1 MSRISYKQVPRISS
15 APPDEGEPDLKYNPS
30 FNLNAAEFRPGIPLN
45 PKPNV
50 IQKPMGKGELRAN
63 ASSYEPA
70 KPKPLSFD
78 APIFE
83 FKSSALEF
91 VPLSFPSPGLSEST
105 PTFVPSPISTLN
117 EPIKDLSQVED
128 FIMEPIKPDV
138 QKSEEL
144 LPIEILE
151 SEVVKGQEK
160 IIEENKVEEIKGENE
175 DIVEDIGKNED
186 KVEDVWKN
194 ENRIEDI
201 RKNELSE
208 VKEVNEA
215 LPEELEKGD
224 KILDAY
230 DDRFKEEDEEEEDK
244 KQETLEV
251 VPEEPK
257 KRVYDFDD
265 IKNLKLMFFKDPNF
279 FIVPPPIIEMK
290 ERVVEVIKT
299 FRGGKR
305 QGEER
310 KIKETV
316 CRITWRKAKT
326 AEEQKISDR
335 AKEYVRRFT
344 VTVAEQEA
352 IKKKVRVTLNKLS
365 PNNLEKLSNE
375 ILETCKKSHDY
386 LKLVVSGIFEKA
398 WSETKYTQMYSS
410 ICKFLKANFEDYKY
424 PDIDPVGVLNSKNY
438 FKYELLYMCEET
450 FKKNPEENDLATL
463 PEEKKQEVL
472 VKLKK
477 KTLGN
482 VRFIGELYNVNLIT
496 ANIILECIT
505 SLLDLF
511 EKDINEDKLEG
522 ACVLLL
528 TGAGSL
534 ERPKLKPSTDIIYLR
549 LKRILENFNIS
560 TKNKFKI
567 IDLQEHRESGWKTL
581 AKEELKKV
589 EEIHADF
596 HNEQNVILKRHGYN

>member
-1 MSRISYKQVPRISS
+1 MSRISHKQVPRISS

-30 FNLNAAEFRPGIPLN
+30 FNLNAAEFRPGIPLY
-45 PKPNV
+45 PKPNA

-78 APIFE
+78 APSFE

-91 VPLSFPSPGLSEST
+91 VPLTFPSPGLSENT
-105 PTFVPSPISTLN
+105 PTFVPSSISTLK

-128 FIMEPIKPDV
+128 FIMEPIKPEA
-138 QKSEEL
+138 QKSEEQT
-144 LPIEILE
+144 PTEILE
-151 SEVVKGQEK
+151 PEVLKDQEK
-160 IIEENKVEEIKGENE
+160 VMEVDKVEEIIEENEDKIEN
-175 DIVEDIGKNED
+175 IGKM
-186 KVEDVWKN
+186 
-194 ENRIEDI
+194 
-201 RKNELSE
+201 ELSE
-208 VKEVNEA
+208 VQEVNEVLIEA
-215 LPEELEKGD
+215 LPEESEKVD
-224 KILDAY
+224 KVFDEY
-230 DDRFKEEDEEEEDK
+230 EETYKEEVEEE
-244 KQETLEV
+244 KQVALEV
-251 VPEEPK
+251 VPEESK
-257 KRVYDFDD
+257 KRVYDFED

-299 FRGGKR
+299 FRGKR

-365 PNNLEKLSNE
+365 PNNQEKLSNE

-398 WSETKYTQMYSS
+398 WSETKYTQMYSN

-424 PDIDPVGVLNSKNY
+424 PDADSIGILKSKNY

-463 PEEKKQEVL
+463 DENKKQEVL
-472 VKLKK
+472 AKLKK

-505 SLLDLF
+505 GLLDLF
-511 EKDINEDKLEG
+511 EKDVNEDKLEG

-528 TGAGSL
+528 TGAESL
-534 ERPKLKPSTDIIYLR
+534 ERPKLKLATDSIYLR
-549 LKRILENFNIS
+549 LKTILKNFNIS
-560 TKNKFKI
+560 TKNRFKI
-567 IDLQEHRESGWKTL
+567 IDLQEYRDSGWKTL

-596 HNEQNVILKRHGYN
+596 HNEQNEILKRHGYNN

>member
-1 MSRISYKQVPRISS
+1 MSRISHKQVPRISS

-30 FNLNAAEFRPGIPLN
+30 FNLNAAEFRPGIPLY
-45 PKPNV
+45 PKPNA

-78 APIFE
+78 APSFE

-91 VPLSFPSPGLSEST
+91 VPLTFPSPGLSENT
-105 PTFVPSPISTLN
+105 PTFVPSSISTLK

-128 FIMEPIKPDV
+128 FIMEPIKPEA
-138 QKSEEL
+138 QKSEEQT
-144 LPIEILE
+144 PTEILE
-151 SEVVKGQEK
+151 PEVLKDQEK
-160 IIEENKVEEIKGENE
+160 VMEVDKVEEIIEENEDKIEN
-175 DIVEDIGKNED
+175 IGKM
-186 KVEDVWKN
+186 
-194 ENRIEDI
+194 
-201 RKNELSE
+201 ELSE
-208 VKEVNEA
+208 VQEVNEVLIEA
-215 LPEELEKGD
+215 LPEESEKVD
-224 KILDAY
+224 KVFDEY
-230 DDRFKEEDEEEEDK
+230 DETYKEEVEEE
-244 KQETLEV
+244 KQVALEV
-251 VPEEPK
+251 VPEESK
-257 KRVYDFDD
+257 KRVYDFED

-299 FRGGKR
+299 FRGKR

-365 PNNLEKLSNE
+365 PNNQEKLSNE

-398 WSETKYTQMYSS
+398 WSETKYTQMYSN

-424 PDIDPVGVLNSKNY
+424 PDADSIGILKSKNY

-463 PEEKKQEVL
+463 DENKKQEVL
-472 VKLKK
+472 AKLKK

-505 SLLDLF
+505 GLLDLF
-511 EKDINEDKLEG
+511 EKDVNEDKLEG

-528 TGAGSL
+528 TGAESL
-534 ERPKLKPSTDIIYLR
+534 ERPKLKLATDSIYLR
-549 LKRILENFNIS
+549 LKTILKNFNIS
-560 TKNKFKI
+560 TKNRFKI
-567 IDLQEHRESGWKTL
+567 IDLQEYRDSGWKTL

-596 HNEQNVILKRHGYN
+596 HNEQNEILKRHGYNN

>member
-1 MSRISYKQVPRISS
+1 MSRISHKQVPRISS

-30 FNLNAAEFRPGIPLN
+30 FNLNAAEFRPGIPLY
-45 PKPNV
+45 PKPNA

-78 APIFE
+78 VPSFE

-91 VPLSFPSPGLSEST
+91 VPLTFPSPGLSENT
-105 PTFVPSPISTLN
+105 PTFVPSSISTLN
-117 EPIKDLSQVED
+117 EPIKNLSQVED
-128 FIMEPIKPDV
+128 FIMEPIKPEA
-138 QKSEEL
+138 QKSEEQT
-144 LPIEILE
+144 PTEIFE
-151 SEVVKGQEK
+151 SEVLKDQEK
-160 IIEENKVEEIKGENE
+160 VLEEAKVEEIKEENE
-175 DIVEDIGKNED
+175 DRY
-186 KVEDVWKN
+186 
-194 ENRIEDI
+194 ENV

-208 VKEVNEA
+208 VQEVNEVLIEA
-215 LPEELEKGD
+215 LPEESEKNY

-230 DDRFKEEDEEEEDK
+230 DDKFKEEYEEEEDEK
-244 KQETLEV
+244 EEILDV
-251 VPEEPK
+251 VAEESK
-257 KRVYDFDD
+257 KRVYDLED
-265 IKNLKLMFFKDPNF
+265 IKHLKLMFFKDPNF
-279 FIVPPPIIEMK
+279 LIVPPLIIEMK

-305 QGEER
+305 QGEEK

-365 PNNLEKLSNE
+365 PNNQEKLSNE

-410 ICKFLKANFEDYKY
+410 ICKFLKSNFEDYKY
-424 PDIDPVGVLNSKNY
+424 PDIDSIGFLKSKNY

-463 PEEKKQEVL
+463 TEHKKQEVL
-472 VKLKK
+472 DKLKK

-505 SLLDLF
+505 GLLDLF

-534 ERPKLKPSTDIIYLR
+534 ERPKLKSATDTIYLR

-560 TKNKFKI
+560 TKNRFKI
-567 IDLQEHRESGWKTL
+567 IDLQEYRESGWKTL

-596 HNEQNVILKRHGYN
+596 HNEQNEILKRHGYNN